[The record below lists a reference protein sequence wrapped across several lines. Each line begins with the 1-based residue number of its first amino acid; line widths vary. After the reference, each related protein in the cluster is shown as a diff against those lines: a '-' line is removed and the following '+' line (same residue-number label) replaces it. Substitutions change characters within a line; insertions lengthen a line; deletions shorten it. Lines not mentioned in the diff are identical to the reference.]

1 MAGLMTVAEREAFLL
16 APYAM
21 SSRATAGR
29 RFPEP
34 EHPYRGPYQ
43 RDRDR
48 IVHCS
53 AYRRLSGKMQV
64 FTGEMGDY
72 HRTRLTHTQEVAS
85 IARTMGRALR
95 LNEDLIEALALLHDI
110 GHPPFGHA
118 GEAALN
124 ACLREEQGFSH
135 NQHALTIV
143 EELEIRY
150 PFCIGLNL
158 SAEVLAG
165 QRARQRKQV
174 EPLSTLLEVQVV
186 DLADSMTYD
195 AHDTDDA
202 VALGI
207 VTLDE
212 LAAEVAIVQTT
223 LRGIRQR
230 YTAAS
235 EKLLRKTL
243 VRELLDLQ
251 VSDVLQD
258 SGRRLAEACPTSAQE
273 ADAAGLRIVPSA
285 ELAEKKQELE
295 RFLYD
300 RVYRHPRL
308 MAMREAAQ
316 TRLSE
321 MFNGYLNHLD
331 WLPAKFQ
338 RRVSQAGPRRAV
350 AEFLAGM
357 TDRYCNQQ
365 YEERF
370 ATRSQ

>member
-1 MAGLMTVAEREAFLL
+1 MTGLMTVAEREAALL
-16 APYAM
+16 APYAVT
-21 SSRATAGR
+21 SRSTAGR

-48 IVHCS
+48 IVHSS

-95 LNEDLIEALALLHDI
+95 LNEDFIEALALLHDI

-118 GEAALN
+118 GEAALH
-124 ACLREEQGFSH
+124 ACLQDELGFSH

-165 QRARQRKQV
+165 QRARQQKQRQ
-174 EPLSTLLEVQVV
+174 PISPLLEVQVV
-186 DLADSMTYD
+186 DLADSVTYD

-202 VALGI
+202 VTLGI

-212 LAAEVAIVQTT
+212 LAEEVAIVRTT
-223 LRGIRQR
+223 LHKIRQR
-230 YTAAS
+230 YGGAS
-235 EKLLRKTL
+235 EKLLRKML
-243 VRELLDLQ
+243 VRELIELQ
-251 VSDVLQD
+251 VSDILQG
-258 SGRRLAEACPTSAQE
+258 SGKRLADACPPSPESA
-273 ADAAGLRIVPSA
+273 AASGLHIRPSA
-285 ELAEKKQELE
+285 ELAEKKLELE
-295 RFLYD
+295 RFLYQ

-308 MAMREAAQ
+308 MEVREAAQ
-316 TRLSE
+316 AQLTQ
-321 MFNGYLNHLD
+321 MFHGFLQHLD
-331 WLPAKFQ
+331 WLPSKFQ
-338 RRVSQAGPRRAV
+338 RRVTQAGPRRAV

-370 ATRSQ
+370 ATRAS